1 MCQNLWDG
9 RRAGET
15 CHFVQR
21 STSLMNKR
29 LYYAL
34 RRRFEASGVNVIC
47 GDLGENWHSGGT
59 DVPFDGILCDFFI
72 LREDGESWRVGRR
85 LHQADRHTLQWKS
98 KMTECVTWQQRRLN
112 SVKCV
117 IVVNP
122 RHPTW
127 AHFMAFKPNKQ
138 KRQQK
143 NVVTFPTWSKRCPN
157 PCVHDG
163 NETE

>member
-1 MCQNLWDG
+1 MCAKAHFITLRCTFFFFNFFFLRLWLRSCARLFKIAHRDFSAIQRGTFRKLSPCIPLKVLRRKLFCRVGEWAARITTMCQNLWDG

-59 DVPFDGILCDFFI
+59 DVPFDGILGDFFHFERGWGK
-72 LREDGESWRVGRR
+72 LTGR
-85 LHQADRHTLQWKS
+85 
-98 KMTECVTWQQRRLN
+98 
-112 SVKCV
+112 
-117 IVVNP
+117 
-122 RHPTW
+122 
-127 AHFMAFKPNKQ
+127 Q
-138 KRQQK
+138 KAA
-143 NVVTFPTWSKRCPN
+143 P
-157 PCVHDG
+157 G
-163 NETE
+163 G